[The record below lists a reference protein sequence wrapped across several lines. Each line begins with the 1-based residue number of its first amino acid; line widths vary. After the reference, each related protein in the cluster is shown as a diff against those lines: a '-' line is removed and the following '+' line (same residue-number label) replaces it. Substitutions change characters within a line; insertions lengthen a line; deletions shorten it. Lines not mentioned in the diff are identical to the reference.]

1 MAGSSNSAG
10 MPQRIIKGPE
20 IPLVIGGI
28 REKTEKEYIDA
39 DWKKISANAK
49 TLNILHCAL
58 NVIEYNHVSCYES
71 AKEVWDKLEV
81 TYKGTNQVKKSK
93 VNLLIRDFEMF
104 EIKPSETIVEMCTRF
119 TDLMNLLKALS
130 KTKITVI
137 FDTIDFTRYTH
148 NELIR
153 LLIVNE
159 MMFKKEIT
167 EKEKGKKG
175 IALKLEKLTDGK
187 NKYIALKI
195 DISESSNLSSDEEIA
210 INKYKIFIKKY
221 GPKDDS
227 QSYPHKD
234 PKEVICYEYNK
245 LGHIRPNCPKSKKT
259 KKEDKGKKAMAAFIE
274 SLIEKVLIVEESINV
289 VFDESNPVVQKKD
302 LCEVDFEQIFS
313 EQKIDEKTKLVSKP
327 KNQFII
333 GIK

>member
-1 MAGSSNSAG
+1 MA
-10 MPQRIIKGPE
+10 
-20 IPLVIGGI
+20 GGI

-119 TDLMNLLKALS
+119 TDLMNLLKALN
-130 KTKITVI
+130 
-137 FDTIDFTRYTH
+137 FTRYTH

-210 INKYKIFIKKY
+210 M
-221 GPKDDS
+221 
-227 QSYPHKD
+227 
-234 PKEVICYEYNK
+234 
-245 LGHIRPNCPKSKKT
+245 LAKKT
-259 KKEDKGKKAMAAFIE
+259 
-274 SLIEKVLIVEESINV
+274 
-289 VFDESNPVVQKKD
+289 
-302 LCEVDFEQIFS
+302 
-313 EQKIDEKTKLVSKP
+313 
-327 KNQFII
+327 
-333 GIK
+333 